1 MKNIENDAYGHFPY
15 LIAVRIR
22 DISGSDKKIMSY
34 IHNVQSVRNTIFLI
48 FFARFGI
55 IARG

>member
-22 DISGSDKKIMSY
+22 DISGSDKNNVIYPQCTKCSE
-34 IHNVQSVRNTIFLI
+34 HN
-48 FFARFGI
+48 FFDFFCTFGI